1 MWVKNICVYTYVCM
15 YGSIKKS
22 LFSFL
27 MFSLATTLSFSL
39 LFGHSIV
46 SVLLFVS
53 PWTAVCQAS
62 LSFTISQTLLK
73 LMSIESVIPSNH
85 LISIVSFSSCP
96 KSFPASGSFPMSW
109 LFASDGQSIG
119 VLASA
124 SVLPMNIQ
132 GWYPIGLTGLITK
145 GLSGVFS
152 STTVQKY
159 HFSLLSTNKTL
170 LFFW

>member
-1 MWVKNICVYTYVCM
+1 MEGSLIYFIIFTNIESLCYTPVTKSYMSIMMIIYVNKNICVYMYVCM

-22 LFSFL
+22 LLSFL

-85 LISIVSFSSCP
+85 LILCWPPSP
-96 KSFPASGSFPMSW
+96 PALNLSQNQG
-109 LFASDGQSIG
+109 LFQ
-119 VLASA
+119 
-124 SVLPMNIQ
+124 
-132 GWYPIGLTGLITK
+132 
-145 GLSGVFS
+145 
-152 STTVQKY
+152 
-159 HFSLLSTNKTL
+159 
-170 LFFW
+170 

>member
-1 MWVKNICVYTYVCM
+1 MYVCM

-22 LFSFL
+22 LLSFL

-85 LISIVSFSSCP
+85 LILCWPPSP
-96 KSFPASGSFPMSW
+96 PALNLSQNQG
-109 LFASDGQSIG
+109 LFQ
-119 VLASA
+119 
-124 SVLPMNIQ
+124 
-132 GWYPIGLTGLITK
+132 
-145 GLSGVFS
+145 
-152 STTVQKY
+152 
-159 HFSLLSTNKTL
+159 
-170 LFFW
+170 